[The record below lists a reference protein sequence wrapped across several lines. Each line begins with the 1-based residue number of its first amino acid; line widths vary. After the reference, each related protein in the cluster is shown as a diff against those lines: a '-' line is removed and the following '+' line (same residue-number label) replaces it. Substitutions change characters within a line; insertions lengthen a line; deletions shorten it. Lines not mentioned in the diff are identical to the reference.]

1 MGDSKSDLIKQ
12 VIDALSLDLAVLRK
26 AALETH
32 TSSTDSQ
39 SKQEGKY
46 DTQGIESAYL
56 AGAQAEKVIDLEE
69 HISKLQQ
76 ISGHDL
82 ADNAPIAPGAM
93 IVVSTDEDD
102 LSYMMLPAGGGMSL
116 ASQGLDFIV
125 VTPDSPIG
133 AALLGKHVGDT
144 IELPKHGKSFI
155 SDLW

>member
-12 VIDALSLDLAVLRK
+12 VIEALSVDLAVLRK

-32 TSSTDSQ
+32 SSSTDSQ

-46 DTQGIESAYL
+46 DTQGIEAAYL

-76 ISGHDL
+76 ISGDDL
-82 ADNAPIAPGAM
+82 ADAAPVSQGAM

-116 ASQGLDFIV
+116 AYQGLDFIV
-125 VTPDSPIG
+125 VTPGSPIG
-133 AALLGKHVGDT
+133 ATLLGKHIGDT
-144 IELPKHGKSFI
+144 IELPKHGNSFI

>member
-1 MGDSKSDLIKQ
+1 MSSSKSDLIQQ
-12 VIDALSLDLAVLRK
+12 VIDSLGLDLTVLRK

-32 TSSTDSQ
+32 TNSTSEQ

-46 DTQGIESAYL
+46 DTRGLEASYL
-56 AGAQAEKVIDLEE
+56 AEAQAGKVVALEE

-76 ISGHDL
+76 IPGEDM
-82 ADNAPIAPGAM
+82 ADNAPVAQGAM
-93 IVVSTDEDD
+93 IIVSTDEDD

-116 ASQGLDFIV
+116 ASQGLEFIV
-125 VTPDSPIG
+125 ITPDSPIG

-144 IELPKHGKSFI
+144 IELPKHGESFI

>member
-32 TSSTDSQ
+32 SSSTDSQ

-56 AGAQAEKVIDLEE
+56 AGAQAEKVIDLEQ

-76 ISGHDL
+76 MVL
-82 ADNAPIAPGAM
+82 CAP
-93 IVVSTDEDD
+93 T
-102 LSYMMLPAGGGMSL
+102 L
-116 ASQGLDFIV
+116 ASATT
-125 VTPDSPIG
+125 TPTPSASMIIPGCI
-133 AALLGKHVGDT
+133 ARL
-144 IELPKHGKSFI
+144 E
-155 SDLW
+155 